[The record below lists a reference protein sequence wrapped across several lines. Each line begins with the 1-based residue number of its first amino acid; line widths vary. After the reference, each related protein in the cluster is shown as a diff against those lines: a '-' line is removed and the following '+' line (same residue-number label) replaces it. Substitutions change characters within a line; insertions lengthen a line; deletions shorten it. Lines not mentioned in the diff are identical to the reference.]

1 MIQNAIWLN
10 NVYNAYLQVLFF
22 KFFYWYTQ
30 YPDYVFML
38 FSLYYVYWCWDDI
51 LKGSQRAG
59 PKKAHVSATGINF
72 IYSLVGSTSAD
83 GHGATA

>member
-1 MIQNAIWLN
+1 MFITPIYKYCFLN
-10 NVYNAYLQVLFF
+10 SFTDIHT
-22 KFFYWYTQ
+22 TQ
-30 YPDYVFML
+30 YPDYVFIL

-51 LKGSQRAG
+51 LKGYQRAG

-83 GHGATA
+83 GHDRDATA

>member
-1 MIQNAIWLN
+1 MFITPIYKYCFLN
-10 NVYNAYLQVLFF
+10 SFTDIHT
-22 KFFYWYTQ
+22 TQ
-30 YPDYVFML
+30 IMCSSCF
-38 FSLYYVYWCWDDI
+38 LYIMYIYWCWDDI
-51 LKGSQRAG
+51 LKGYQRAG